1 MKKQI
6 IGSIIL
12 VVIITILT
20 VLTTVYTYSLYES
33 DAVSPATAN
42 IAKWNIKVNNS
53 MITGLAAES
62 RINIGSIDW
71 QSSGHVRS
79 GKAAPGSIGSFEI
92 EIDPTDT
99 QVSFIY
105 ELELE
110 IEDLDNDEFQVHS
123 VTETNGHTIVRTGEK
138 TYSGI
143 VTLTDIANEE
153 LINIEVNVIWNNNED
168 NNDKDYELGIKA
180 GAGVYIPVRINLTQ
194 YHGTEVLTP
203 YVEPSN
209 EPNVDPGE

>member
-6 IGSIIL
+6 IHSIIL
-12 VVIITILT
+12 VSIIAILT
-20 VLTTVYTYSLYES
+20 IWITVYTYSLYES
-33 DAVSPATAN
+33 VAVSPATSN

-53 MITGLAAES
+53 MVTGLSSNES
-62 RINIGSIDW
+62 EINIGSIDW
-71 QSSGHVRS
+71 QSNGHVRP

-99 QVSFIY
+99 QVSFMY

-110 IEDLDNDEFQVHS
+110 IDDLDNDEFEIHS
-123 VTETNGHTIVRTGEK
+123 VTETNGHSVVRTGER

-143 VTLTDIANEE
+143 VSLADINNREKV
-153 LINIEVNVIWNNNED
+153 NIEVNIVWNNNEN
-168 NNDKDYELGIKA
+168 NNDKDYELGKRA
-180 GAGVYIPVRINLTQ
+180 EAEVYIPVRINLKQ

-203 YVEPSN
+203 YI
-209 EPNVDPGE
+209 DPGE

>member
-6 IGSIIL
+6 IYSIFL
-12 VVIITILT
+12 VITIIIAT
-20 VLTTVYTYSLYES
+20 VGVTVYTYSLYES
-33 DAVSPATAN
+33 VDVNTATSN
-42 IAKWNIKVNNS
+42 IAKWNIKVNDS
-53 MITGLAAES
+53 MVTGLSSNNSE
-62 RINIGSIDW
+62 INIGSIDW
-71 QSSGHVRS
+71 QSSGHVRP

-110 IEDLDNDEFQVHS
+110 MEDLDNDEFGISS

-143 VTLTDIANEE
+143 ALLSDINNGDTYNLE
-153 LINIEVNVIWNNNED
+153 INILWNNNEN
-168 NNDKDYELGIKA
+168 NNDKDYDLGSRA
-180 GAGVYIPVRINLTQ
+180 EDEVYIPVSINLRQ

-203 YVEPSN
+203 YVEPV
-209 EPNVDPGE
+209 PDPGE